1 MKSQRGVSAL
11 SLMITIVIIVMIA
24 GYSLLFSR
32 DTIVEGNVATVFAEM
47 QELIEAAKGLS
58 LDFEYLNENLSAFEL
73 ASITEMNPRVGNKL
87 REGRKYY
94 YFAYGDEDFS
104 DVMKDTLNDILG
116 LRSVSGSYV
125 VAINDLGKVEVYLVD
140 GINING
146 RFCYSYEE
154 IYAEYTEV
162 NQK

>member
-1 MKSQRGVSAL
+1 MKSQRGISAL
-11 SLMITIVIIVMIA
+11 SLMITIVIIIMVA

-32 DTIVEGNVATVFAEM
+32 DTIVEGNVATVYSEM

-58 LDFEYLNENLSAFEL
+58 LDMDYLEENLSVFEL
-73 ASITEMNPRVGNKL
+73 ESITEMNPRVGNKL
-87 REGRKYY
+87 REGKKYY
-94 YFAYGDEDFS
+94 YFAYADEDFS
-104 DVMKDTLNDILG
+104 DVMKDSLNEVLG
-116 LRSVSGSYV
+116 LRSVSGSYI

-146 RFCYSYEE
+146 KFCYSYEE